1 MRFDSIVVCAQILP
15 VANTNTYTVQIISG
29 RGGAAGCPTY
39 LGVPACGAGAAPLL
53 QTYTQGA
60 TGGPNLWT
68 LKSDTYTYIHN
79 LSVLL

>member
-1 MRFDSIVVCAQILP
+1 MHSDLDLACAQILP
-15 VANTNTYTVQIISG
+15 VANTNTYTVQIVSG

-60 TGGPNLWT
+60 TGGPILM
-68 LKSDTYTYIHN
+68 DAEI
-79 LSVLL
+79 